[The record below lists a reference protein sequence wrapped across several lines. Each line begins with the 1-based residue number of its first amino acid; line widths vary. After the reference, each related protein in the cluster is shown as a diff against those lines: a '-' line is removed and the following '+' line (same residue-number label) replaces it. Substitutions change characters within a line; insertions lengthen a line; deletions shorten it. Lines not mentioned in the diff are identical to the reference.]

1 MNRKLAIILAAMA
14 ISASGHAQMKIL
26 PREKVDSMVRAQ
38 QMPRSWSASFLHFDR
53 LMHNAGKVSE
63 KAKPIEA
70 EFRFRNTGREALK
83 IGRISTSCSC
93 VKAEVSPSFIK
104 PGQSATLRAVYNQK
118 GHTGRHPRYIS
129 IHLAEPVDTVI
140 ATVVIEAIVTE

>member
-38 QMPRSWSASFLHFDR
+38 QMPRHWSARFLHFDR
-53 LMHNAGKVSE
+53 LVYDAGKVPESGG
-63 KAKPIEA
+63 PIVA

-83 IGRISTSCSC
+83 IGAISSSCSC
-93 VKAEVSPSFIK
+93 VKAQVSPSFIR
-104 PGQSATLRAVYNQK
+104 PGQSATLRAIYNQK

-129 IHLAEPVDTVI
+129 IHLAEPVDTVV
-140 ATVVIEAIVTE
+140 ATVVIEATVTE

>member
-1 MNRKLAIILAAMA
+1 MNRKLGIILGALAL
-14 ISASGHAQMKIL
+14 SVTCNAQMKIL
-26 PREKVDSMVRAQ
+26 PREKVDSIVRAQ
-38 QMPRSWSASFLHFDR
+38 QMPRYWSAGFLHFDR
-53 LMHNAGKVSE
+53 LVHNAGRVPE
-63 KAKPIEA
+63 RGKPIEA
-70 EFRFRNTGREALK
+70 VFRFSNTGREALK

-104 PGQSATLRAVYNQK
+104 PGQSATLRAIYDQK

>member
-38 QMPRSWSASFLHFDR
+38 QMPRYWSAGFLHFDR
-53 LMHNAGKVSE
+53 LVHNAGKVPE

-70 EFRFRNTGREALK
+70 VFRFSNTGREALK

-93 VKAEVSPSFIK
+93 VKAEVNTLFIK
-104 PGQSATLRAVYNQK
+104 PGQSATLRAIYNQK

-129 IHLAEPVDTVI
+129 IHLAEPVDTVV
-140 ATVVIEAIVTE
+140 ATVVIDAEVIE